1 MEYSYPLSEY
11 QRVIVG
17 SNVMSSEM
25 LAGNYSAAQAL
36 QWVNNNGDSYCLEG
50 SFTFCKTKFSTIT
63 HQLDN
68 LSGCSKIYIKAPRNV
83 EIIHGVFFLAY
94 VVMVLFLKMEYN
106 WTNKKTLLALLASV
120 IPFGTFWA
128 DWKLFRS

>member
-1 MEYSYPLSEY
+1 MFELLKTSIGRFRILAFAEGVSFLLILFVSMPLKYWCDMKEPNK
-11 QRVIVG
+11 VIG
-17 SNVMSSEM
+17 M
-25 LAGNYSAAQAL
+25 
-36 QWVNNNGDSYCLEG
+36 
-50 SFTFCKTKFSTIT
+50 
-63 HQLDN
+63 
-68 LSGCSKIYIKAPRNV
+68 
-83 EIIHGVFFLAY
+83 IHGVFFLAY